1 MSKNSENL
9 PVVNKKKIKKANE
22 KEWSLE
28 QKKKICREKISG
40 EDSLKIKY
48 VKIMKNKT
56 PG

>member
-1 MSKNSENL
+1 MKKSGHQ
-9 PVVNKKKIKKANE
+9 NK
-22 KEWSLE
+22 
-28 QKKKICREKISG
+28 KKKICREKISG

>member
-1 MSKNSENL
+1 M
-9 PVVNKKKIKKANE
+9 KKKQMKNIGHQN
-22 KEWSLE
+22 
-28 QKKKICREKISG
+28 QKKRFVEKKMSG